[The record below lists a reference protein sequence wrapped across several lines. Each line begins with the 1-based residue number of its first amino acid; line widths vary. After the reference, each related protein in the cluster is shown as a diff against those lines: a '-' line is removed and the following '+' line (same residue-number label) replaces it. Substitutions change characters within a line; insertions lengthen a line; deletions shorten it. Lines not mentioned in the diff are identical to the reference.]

1 MLTVKANVKKF
12 KLSFLPLE
20 ISGDTLFIDG
30 KYIDVPFASGNT
42 ISYPNTLVFRREDG
56 LWIDFSDTRVLVESE
71 NEYARVAGFGEIK
84 FKILEK
90 EKLSLQITEGGEN
103 INFLK
108 VVLDKRHNYQKN
120 RDSVYV
126 RWFAPYGEKP
136 EKTCPGDYVNYNG
149 YFVYKMNV
157 ALNGTYD
164 FSTAD
169 FDNYMTRVRFYT
181 GDGVKTIGAIVPV
194 EGGAKDTVDTLLLYG
209 DDNFLNEV
217 AENDTIDT
225 CYGDDERF
233 FVRTGNYLDDEG
245 TIEEAVLAP
254 NTQILLRIGDPRIE
268 LPLSQDF
275 DTSILQEEEISQFI
289 ENESSKAINKIVD
302 YEKQQFIPVYFG
314 KDVEKLLF
322 KIHLRERDENWN
334 TNDNLGWVND
344 PVTSETGDSVS
355 SLGFTSKDIEY
366 QKKMVSE
373 TFLRVS
379 FYTSEKKNGE
389 EGGFTTDRRRQKLLY
404 TAKIFLNS
412 ANLYGKFL
420 ENVEAEKENLLEDIE
435 TEFACTQKYDYENS
449 TEGFYIHL
457 FPGNL
462 DKYDGVIFAKF
473 ELNNAKYG
481 KTVPLVLFKNGFRN
495 GYMVKE
501 ENRYHV
507 DMEALGE
514 DVYSEIYIRKN
525 EEKGR
530 YEWELVDNGGEY
542 GFIDFGADG
551 ENVLTLQLVE
561 PRINEEYGQGT
572 NRQKRSRQNIPDEEK
587 IVVPDEPVP
596 TPTPGPDPTPGP
608 GPSPTPTPTPTPGG
622 SSFDVYFNQANVG
635 RYPSDVYDRDY
646 DSDNFGLTPTVVNT
660 KYSYV
665 TAVFSSEPAGLSM
678 SYKLDTWGGYD
689 STSFND
695 RVKITDKKIG
705 MSVGISV
712 NKTHDI
718 RYYHIDYV
726 APGNAETRRLTV
738 RHFPIDYLIGVNIN
752 PTRVDYKACTKRVIL
767 RTGTEW
773 ENLSITEENV
783 AFFTYTH
790 ELHEVQTKYG
800 NLSLY
805 VYYVNFN
812 ITENDRAVQREGQ
825 VKLSIDGDH
834 YKVINII
841 QSGNTN
847 AGYDAETSDYVYTIE
862 SQVSPSYISEIKEGR
877 KTDFTFTAT
886 LFRTSKT
893 TGVKEPCND
902 WTKYGIGPHKY
913 CKQSVY
919 DSYGYKYV
927 SLYQDGQ
934 TENSTVTFTRNDEE
948 FKYANEKEPYC
959 LVGIVDGKVVTS
971 PSFLLAYD
979 KKIKKYTA
987 YCFLFEEDDVNY
999 NSDEKKLTFNTT
1011 NARSIQK
1018 TAELV
1023 VGSGDN
1029 TVEYTFQKSVG
1040 NHELFDIKPGRYY
1053 VIYGS
1058 TNATEFYT
1066 QGSIKLYRN
1075 DDRLIFNNDANTPWK
1090 YEELE
1095 NRVYVY
1101 NGSTTYRCQ
1110 IGFRQNEQP
1119 LTKWYNI
1126 SEPFDLVEGDT
1137 FKLKMTFD
1145 VYA

>member
-12 KLSFLPLE
+12 KLSFLPLD

-71 NEYARVAGFGEIK
+71 NEYARVAGFGEVK

-126 RWFAPYGEKP
+126 RWFAPYEEKP

-164 FSTAD
+164 FSSAVL
-169 FDNYMTRVRFYT
+169 DNYMTRVRFYT
-181 GDGVKTIGAIVPV
+181 GDGVKTIGVIVPV

-209 DDNFLNEV
+209 DDNFLNEI
-217 AENDTIDT
+217 AENDAIDT

-254 NTQILLRIGDPRIE
+254 NTKILLRIGDPRIE

-302 YEKQQFIPVYFG
+302 YEKQQFIPVFLG

-344 PVTSETGDSVS
+344 PVSSEIGDSVS
-355 SLGFTSKDIEY
+355 SLGFTDKDIEY

-389 EGGFTTDRRRQKLLY
+389 DGGFTTDRRRQKLLY

-412 ANLYGKFL
+412 ANLYGKLL
-420 ENVEAEKENLLEDIE
+420 ENVEAEKENLLENIE

-481 KTVPLVLFKNGFRN
+481 KTVPLVLFKNGFRD
-495 GYMVKE
+495 GYMKYE
-501 ENRYHV
+501 TKDGKDRYYV

-561 PRINEEYGQGT
+561 PRINEEYGRGI
-572 NRQKRSRQNIPDEEK
+572 NRQKRSRQDVPDEEK
-587 IVVPDEPVP
+587 IVVPDEQVP
-596 TPTPGPDPTPGP
+596 TPTPGPGPTPG
-608 GPSPTPTPTPTPGG
+608 PTPTPTPTPGG
-622 SSFDVYFNQANVG
+622 GSFDAYFNHSNTG
-635 RYPSDVYDRDY
+635 RYSSNVYDREY
-646 DSDNFGLTPTVVNT
+646 HSDNFGLTPVVVNT
-660 KYSYV
+660 KYPYV

-678 SYKLDTWGGYD
+678 SYRLDTWGGYD
-689 STSFND
+689 STSFHD
-695 RVKITDKKIG
+695 RVKIDKNKTG
-705 MSVGISV
+705 MSVGVNV

-726 APGNAETRRLTV
+726 SPDGTDTRRLTV
-738 RHFPIDYLIGVNIN
+738 RHFPIDYFIGVTVN
-752 PTRVDYKACTKRVIL
+752 PTRVDYKACTKRVTL
-767 RTGTEW
+767 MAGTEW
-773 ENLSITEENV
+773 ENLSITEEN
-783 AFFTYTH
+783 ATFFTYTH

-800 NLSLY
+800 NLNLY
-805 VYYVNFN
+805 VYYINFN

-825 VKLSIDGDH
+825 VKLSINDER
-834 YKVINII
+834 YTVINVI

-847 AGYDAETSDYVYTIE
+847 VGYDVETDDYIYTIE
-862 SQVSPSYISEIKEGR
+862 SQVSPSYMPEIKEGR
-877 KTDFTFTAT
+877 KADFTFTAT
-886 LFRTSKT
+886 LFRTSKA

-902 WTKYGIGPHKY
+902 WTKYGIGPHKS

-927 SLYQDGQ
+927 TLYQDEQ

-959 LVGIVDGKVVTS
+959 LVGIVNGKVVTS
-971 PSFLLAYD
+971 PSFLLAYN

-987 YCFLFEEDDVNY
+987 YCFLFEEEDAIYDA
-999 NSDEKKLTFNTT
+999 DKKTLTFSLLNG
-1011 NARSIQK
+1011 RPIQK
-1018 TAELV
+1018 TEELV
-1023 VGSGDN
+1023 VGSGNN
-1029 TVEYTFQKSVG
+1029 TVEDEFI
-1040 NHELFDIKPGRYY
+1040 FDIKPGRYY

-1058 TNATEFYT
+1058 LNATEFYI
-1066 QGSIKLYRN
+1066 QSSIKLYRN
-1075 DDRLIFNNDANTPWK
+1075 DTELIFNDGTNTPWK
-1090 YEELE
+1090 YEELG
-1095 NRVYVY
+1095 NKVYVF
-1101 NGSTTYRCQ
+1101 NGNTTYQCK
-1110 IGFRQNEQP
+1110 IGFRENEQP
-1119 LTKWYNI
+1119 LTKWYSV
-1126 SEPFDLVEGDT
+1126 SEPIDLAEGDT
-1137 FKLKMTFD
+1137 FNLKMTFD